1 MVLLQTKWL
10 KISRV
15 KRKEVEDEATR
26 AKTAEK
32 ANVTAISDEATRAKA
47 AEKANADAIAT
58 ETTRAKTAE
67 KANADAIAELKKADY
82 AGITSEK
89 IAQWD
94 AAQPNVIEKIQV
106 NGTEIAISEKTVNI
120 PLATAARAGLI
131 VSSDAENAISV
142 SDTGVAT
149 VNNIN
154 VNKLVQ
160 TAGDELIL
168 NGGKA

>member
-1 MVLLQTKWL
+1 MLTGLDEHGQKIQT
-10 KISRV
+10 V
-15 KRKEVEDEATR
+15 
-26 AKTAEK
+26 AESAQTQAGTN
-32 ANVTAISDEATRAKA
+32 ANAITAINTSLTETGTVGKKI
-47 AEKANADAIAT
+47 KANADAI
-58 ETTRAKTAE
+58 
-67 KANADAIAELKKADY
+67 KALQEADY

-120 PLATAARAGLI
+120 PLATAVRAGLI
-131 VSSDAENAISV
+131 ISSDAENAISV
-142 SDTGVAT
+142 SETGVAT
-149 VNNIN
+149 VNSLN

-168 NGGKA
+168 NGGNA